1 MGHWGTGMSQPASR
15 TSHLCW
21 LVGLLGCAA
30 LAACK
35 PREIPVACTPLP
47 IVDGYETA
55 MTEGGKMRLRVPAHS
70 VELTENCKEIKSVEL
85 VYFWHKGELVWR
97 DDNQFNPEISKQSLS
112 HPIKIYLR
120 FFQLLHEAQ
129 HSFQNDTSLFAFKP
143 WRVEGALR
151 HSKYPLEFY
160 PKYFWAGPDKK
171 PATAPPDA
179 MWGVVGT
186 REPLIAKAYP
196 TLCGIVR
203 GASEPQTSL
212 VNGDFPKDYSDAK
225 CRGGI
230 TAIKGDKVASG
241 MIDVWANNAH
251 DIDKI
256 YNAVISQIQTYIQE

>member
-1 MGHWGTGMSQPASR
+1 MSQLAFR

-21 LVGLLGCAA
+21 LAGLLVCAA

-55 MTEGGKMRLRVPAHS
+55 MTEGGKMRLRVPKHS
-70 VELTENCKEIKSVEL
+70 VELTENCKETKSVEL

-97 DDNQFNPEISKQSLS
+97 DDNQFNPDISKETLS

-120 FFQLLHEAQ
+120 SFQFLHEAQ
-129 HSFQNDTSLFAFKP
+129 HNVQSDTSLFAFKP
-143 WRVEGALR
+143 WRIEGALR
-151 HSKYPLEFY
+151 HYKYPLEFY
-160 PKYFWAGPDKK
+160 PKYFWAGPDQAPTK
-171 PATAPPDA
+171 APPDVT
-179 MWGVVGT
+179 WGVLGT
-186 REPLIAKAYP
+186 TSPFVQAPFLAACDI
-196 TLCGIVR
+196 GR
-203 GASEPQTSL
+203 GGNRQSQADVVKGEFHTE
-212 VNGDFPKDYSDAK
+212 YSDAK

-230 TAIKGDKVASG
+230 SAVRGDKVASG

-256 YNAVISQIQTYIQE
+256 YNAAIAKIQTYIQE